1 MEAQAP
7 PESLRALW
15 YDLMADLATT
25 VDSIPSRVSQPGGT
39 LSKAP
44 SRFGVAFFLVALA
57 AGLCYIAVHVARDLD
72 SVIITSIWPYLLL
85 GLALAIALGFEFVNG
100 FHDTANAVATV
111 IYTHSLEPN
120 VAVVLSGVCNL
131 IGVLLSSGTV
141 AFAVITLLP
150 VELIL
155 QVSSGAGFA
164 MVFALLIA
172 AIVWNLSTWWFG
184 LPASSSHT
192 MVGSIIGVGIA
203 NQLMHARNGT
213 SGLDWEQAVKVLKAL
228 LISPLVGFL
237 FAGLLVILAKALTD
251 TDWARRMAFIYQ
263 ANYRKPVWALLRIL
277 LAGVAGTGLLNLA
290 AWLLS
295 PFGIAKWLPIL
306 EIEQWHTPVGLILT
320 VLAIGFVIHLA
331 LALLAGF
338 VLKNGEL
345 LFEAP
350 KNNQPPPWPIR
361 TLMIL
366 TCTGVSFFHGSN
378 DGQKGM
384 GLIMLILI
392 GTVPTAYAL
401 NHAVT
406 ASDVQQF
413 IAASEQAGQ
422 ILDRHVDK
430 NGVLGEDART
440 EVTDYIRTKQLQPD
454 TILALR
460 ELVEDLNHEV
470 ALYKVFKS
478 VPAEDQANV
487 RNDMYVA
494 GEAIRLMQSTKNPA
508 FTPAENA
515 ALSNYKSKV
524 DKATRFIPD
533 WVKVAVALALGLG
546 TMVGWRRI
554 VVTVGEKIGKE
565 HLTYAQGASAGL
577 VAMGTIFAA
586 NTWALPVSTTHILSS
601 GVAGTITAN
610 GSGLRLSTVRNIAAG
625 WVFTLPAAAVLSG
638 TLYWLFRAIS

>member
-1 MEAQAP
+1 
-7 PESLRALW
+7 
-15 YDLMADLATT
+15 MADLATT
-25 VDSIPSRVSQPGGT
+25 VDGLPAGATLLDRKLKKSSSRASTAV
-39 LSKAP
+39 
-44 SRFGVAFFLVALA
+44 FLVALA
-57 AGLCYIAVHVARDLD
+57 SGLCYIAFHLATDLD
-72 SVIITSIWPYLLL
+72 TVTVTSVWPYLLL
-85 GLALAIALGFEFVNG
+85 ALALLIALGFEFVNG

-120 VAVVLSGVCNL
+120 MAVVWSGICNL
-131 IGVLLSSGTV
+131 AGVLASTGTV

-172 AIVWNLSTWWFG
+172 AILWNLGTWWFG

-203 NQLMHARNGT
+203 NQLMHAHNGT
-213 SGLDWEQAVKVLKAL
+213 SGVDWEQASKVLKVL
-228 LISPLVGFL
+228 LISPFLGFI
-237 FAGLLVILAKALTD
+237 FAGLLLWVSK
-251 TDWARRMAFIYQ
+251 
-263 ANYRKPVWALLRIL
+263 K
-277 LAGVAGTGLLNLA
+277 
-290 AWLLS
+290 
-295 PFGIAKWLPIL
+295 
-306 EIEQWHTPVGLILT
+306 LIKYPSLY
-320 VLAIGFVIHLA
+320 
-331 LALLAGF
+331 
-338 VLKNGEL
+338 
-345 LFEAP
+345 EAP
-350 KNNQPPPWPIR
+350 KNDQPPPWPIR
-361 TLMIL
+361 ALMVL

-401 NHAVT
+401 NHAV
-406 ASDVQQF
+406 SPMEVQDF
-413 IAASEQAGQ
+413 IAASEQAGH

-430 NGVLGEDART
+430 NAILGPDARA

-478 VPAEDQANV
+478 VPPQDQTNV

-494 GEAIRLMQSTKNPA
+494 SEALRLMAKNHNPA
-508 FTPAENA
+508 FNPEETA
-515 ALSNYKSKV
+515 ALNNYKSKV
-524 DKATRFIPD
+524 DRATKFIPN

-546 TMVGWRRI
+546 TMVGWKRV

-565 HLTYAQGASAGL
+565 QLTYAQGAAAGL

-586 NTWALPVSTTHILSS
+586 DTFGLPVSTTHVLSS
-601 GVAGTITAN
+601 GVAGTMTAN
-610 GSGLRLSTVRNIAAG
+610 GSGLRLNTVRNIAAG
-625 WVFTLPAAAVLSG
+625 WVFTLPAAALLSG
-638 TLYWLFRAIS
+638 LLYWLFRSIA